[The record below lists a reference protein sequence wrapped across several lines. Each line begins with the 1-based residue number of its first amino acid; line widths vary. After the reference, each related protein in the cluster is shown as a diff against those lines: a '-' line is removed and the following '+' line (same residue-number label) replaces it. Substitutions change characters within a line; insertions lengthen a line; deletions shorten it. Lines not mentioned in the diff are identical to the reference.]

1 MFLKMEYV
9 SLYSKYLIEKQS
21 GLIFLT
27 LMPLFW
33 FLILSYSPLTY
44 AEQPTEYRMKVAFL
58 YNFAAYTEWPDW
70 PDHNLNLCIYD
81 EDPFREHLQHL
92 RQKKI
97 NHLEIVIKHTRNID
111 DLINCQMIFIT
122 QSAIGN
128 LDDIINLLNGKSIL
142 TVSDTPGAAQKG
154 TVLNMTVKEGK
165 ITFEANIARAR
176 KSGLKLSSQL
186 LRFASEVYQ

>member
-1 MFLKMEYV
+1 MEYV
-9 SLYSKYLIEKQS
+9 TLYSKYLIKKES
-21 GLIFLT
+21 GLISLT
-27 LMPLFW
+27 LMPLSW

-92 RQKKI
+92 QQKKV
-97 NHLEIVIKHTRNID
+97 NHLEIIIRHTRNID

-165 ITFEANIARAR
+165 ITFEANIARAK